1 MQDHHTEV
9 RTVEADLIVHHI
21 ATERIRRLASLDER
35 RAEILLQ
42 DRQTL
47 HVIVFQHVD
56 VLLLVELLI
65 QRCVDALEHGRELI
79 CIDRLQDVLL
89 RLQTDGLLRILELV
103 EAGEDDD
110 LDGRILLLQ
119 TPAELESV
127 HERHLNVRHDDVR
140 LLLLS
145 HLQRFQPVVGIA
157 LHREAELLPV
167 HLPDDHL
174 DDILLI
180 IHQHHSVLVQC
191 KPPSAITS
199 CPHPGKHISSRMRP
213 SHTGPELR
221 CVSPSRAAV
230 LSPPPSDDGRDF
242 RTCLR
247 FS

>member
-1 MQDHHTEV
+1 MKDHHTEV
-9 RTVEADLIVHHI
+9 RTVETDLIVHHI

-47 HVIVFQHVD
+47 HIIVFQHVD

-65 QRCVDALEHGRELI
+65 QRCVDALEHGTQLVR
-79 CIDRLQDVLL
+79 IDRLQDILL
-89 RLQTDGLLRILELV
+89 GLQTDGLLRILELV

-119 TPAELESV
+119 TPAELESI
-127 HERHLNVRHDDVR
+127 HERHLDVRHHDVR
-140 LLLLS
+140 LLLLG
-145 HLQRFQPVVGIA
+145 HLQCFQSVVGIA

-191 KPPSAITS
+191 RPPSAITS
-199 CPHPGKHISSRMRP
+199 CPHPGKCIPSRLRP
-213 SHTGPELR
+213 KQTGP
-221 CVSPSRAAV
+221 SAA
-230 LSPPPSDDGRDF
+230 
-242 RTCLR
+242 LR
-247 FS
+247 FTVTSCQAQSSTF